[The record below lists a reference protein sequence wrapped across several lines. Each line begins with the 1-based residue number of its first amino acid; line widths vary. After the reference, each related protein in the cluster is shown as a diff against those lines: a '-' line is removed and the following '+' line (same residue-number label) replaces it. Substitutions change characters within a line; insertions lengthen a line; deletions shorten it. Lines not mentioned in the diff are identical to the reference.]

1 MNPLNAE
8 TLTALSTTSSQNLTA
23 ALGGHASTEAV
34 AFGTLTSVRLI
45 SALHIVSLSWLSA
58 TRQVYIGG
66 NRFSKLDGQKRAI
79 SCCSAQDSHICAGRT
94 TREWGSKRSTPNLL
108 KGAVYEYAAQ
118 GRFIQ
123 KRPDETAIREKG

>member
-23 ALGGHASTEAV
+23 AFGGHASTEAV

-66 NRFSKLDGQKRAI
+66 NCFSKLNAKKDLIRAVAHKI
-79 SCCSAQDSHICAGRT
+79 LTFAQVAPQESGV
-94 TREWGSKRSTPNLL
+94 RS
-108 KGAVYEYAAQ
+108 
-118 GRFIQ
+118 
-123 KRPDETAIREKG
+123 